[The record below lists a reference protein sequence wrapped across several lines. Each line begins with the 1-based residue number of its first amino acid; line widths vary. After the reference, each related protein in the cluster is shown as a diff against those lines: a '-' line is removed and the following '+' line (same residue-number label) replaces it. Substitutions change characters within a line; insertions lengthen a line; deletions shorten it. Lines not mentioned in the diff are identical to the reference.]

1 MPPAP
6 IPVPVPVPVPA
17 PVPVPVPVP
26 GLVPPPV
33 PPALFSVYPHI
44 LSRPID
50 SEVPNL
56 NPVRDVA
63 PTLWIMQEALNA
75 THKTVWRNHVYNAQ
89 ARRIN
94 RARSYAVP
102 GNTSRAWPK
111 FIRIIDIVNG
121 EVFPG
126 APMDREKITA
136 YTLVDW
142 APLGVYYEL
151 PWVPAGPGVTRK
163 AECRRDYKAF
173 IGMLAH

>member
-1 MPPAP
+1 MDYAGGAERHAQDGLAKSVCNPRAPP
-6 IPVPVPVPVPA
+6 
-17 PVPVPVPVP
+17 
-26 GLVPPPV
+26 
-33 PPALFSVYPHI
+33 
-44 LSRPID
+44 
-50 SEVPNL
+50 
-56 NPVRDVA
+56 DVA
-63 PTLWIMQEALNA
+63 EREDEKLRQNI
-75 THKTVWRNHVYNAQ
+75 THRSVYNAQ